1 MINHGTLEVICGCM
15 SSGKSEELIRRLRR
29 ATIAKQKVI
38 VFKPTIDNRSDSD
51 KIESRNGILYEA
63 IPINNLIEINNYL
76 DDDIKVIAFDEVQ
89 FFPEDL
95 IPLIRALTTSGKRI
109 IVAGLDTDFRGEAFN
124 IIAPLLAEADRVTKL
139 DAVCMQCGGR
149 ATRSQRFIN
158 GNPAPYNAPQIVVG
172 GDEMYEARC
181 RNCHSI
187 PNNNPDNPVQ
197 YSR

>member
-1 MINHGTLEVICGCM
+1 MNGTLEVICGCM

-38 VFKPTIDNRSDSD
+38 VFKPGLDDRSESD
-51 KIESRNGILYEA
+51 KIESRNGVLYEA
-63 IPINNLIEINNYL
+63 IPVNDLNEIKNHLTDN
-76 DDDIKVIAFDEVQ
+76 IKVIALDEVQ
-89 FFPEDL
+89 FFPKEL
-95 IPLIRALTTSGKRI
+95 IVLIRDLVGSGHRVI
-109 IVAGLDTDFRGEAFN
+109 AAGLDTDFRGEAFN

-158 GNPAPYNAPQIVVG
+158 GKPAPYNAPQIVVG

-181 RNCHSI
+181 RNCHDVPI
-187 PNNNPDNPVQ
+187 
-197 YSR
+197 

>member
-1 MINHGTLEVICGCM
+1 MNGTLEVICGCM

-38 VFKPTIDNRSDSD
+38 VFKPGIDDRSESD
-51 KIESRNGILYEA
+51 KIESRNGVLYEA
-63 IPINNLIEINNYL
+63 IPISNLTDINNHL
-76 DDDIKVIAFDEVQ
+76 DEEIKVIAFDEVQ
-89 FFPEDL
+89 FFSEDL
-95 IPLIRALTTSGKRI
+95 ISLIRNLVSSGRRI
-109 IVAGLDTDFRGEAFN
+109 IAAGLDTDFRGEAFN

-158 GNPAPYNAPQIVVG
+158 SEPAPYNAPQIVVG

-181 RNCHSI
+181 RSCHTVPI
-187 PNNNPDNPVQ
+187 N
-197 YSR
+197 